1 MRLNAANTR
10 EIVSYSFSELD
21 RSLKAAGTPPG
32 KYSRH
37 AGGLIGMC
45 LMQGATK
52 HVVDLSGSNTF
63 DNEVCIRQTEIHDK
77 GLRVRPDGRV
87 ISGIKDIDVIFF
99 REEGCLPL
107 PKNQRLSKSLV
118 ANFQALGER
127 RTDFMS
133 KGISEDI
140 LARAMSN
147 HPRDIFRAYLEGTD
161 YRRRYLSKRSLI
173 GLYPEEIFCEPLWQT
188 KRLTTLQSVPR

>member
-10 EIVSYSFSELD
+10 DIVSYSFSELD

-32 KYSRH
+32 KYSRY

-77 GLRVRPDGRV
+77 GFRVRPDGRV

-127 RTDFMS
+127 RIDFMS

-147 HPRDIFRAYLEGTD
+147 DPRDIFSE
-161 YRRRYLSKRSLI
+161 LI
-173 GLYPEEIFCEPLWQT
+173 LKARITGVATYPRGL
-188 KRLTTLQSVPR
+188 